1 MALAIKLIGC
11 NGLCRRCY
19 ENRIRSVG
27 IDTSYDIDA
36 IISSME
42 KTYVETPKHLKSN
55 HIAIHGG
62 EPLLMKF
69 EDLERLAAKIHELC
83 GMVSIQTNA
92 TLITSQHIELF
103 KRYNF
108 LVGISLDGDTAELNL
123 GRWNAE
129 PMPMEEVQKMTD
141 KVLYNLKVCRDAGLR
156 VGVIS
161 LLSKYNAT
169 KERLPGFIRFL
180 LRLKDEFGVGSLRTN
195 EALIYEEKDK
205 AEEELS
211 ESELGYAFC
220 QIADVCLSDPSIIWF
235 PYRDIVDLL
244 FGFYA
249 ECTCIFTKC
258 DVFKTHS
265 ETTILADGGLGTC
278 LKGGLAIDGIQALVA
293 EGKSI
298 GERYEILSQIPQEQG
313 GCKDCCY
320 WCMCHAGCPG
330 DSIDDDWRNRTRY
343 CGAWKQLFSH
353 IEKKI
358 KGIIPNFYSSPN
370 FYPIRPTAD
379 LVQASLRAEKG
390 STWRAFAR
398 FDVENLRK
406 QAFELGKSVPTTGHR
421 DSGHKDIKHRDIAH
435 GNKVHRDIPHGNKVH
450 KDVVHNNKGHR
461 DIPHGDTAASP
472 DWSGRK

>member
-1 MALAIKLIGC
+1 MALAIKIMGC

-27 IDTSYDIDA
+27 IEAGYDIDA
-36 IISSME
+36 IISVME
-42 KTYVETPKHLKSN
+42 KTFLETPKHLKSN
-55 HIAIHGG
+55 HVAIHGG

-69 EDLERLAAKIHELC
+69 EDLEKLAAKIQELC
-83 GMVSIQTNA
+83 GSVSIQTNGI
-92 TLITSQHIELF
+92 LITPQVIELF
-103 KRYNF
+103 KKYNF

-141 KVLYNLKVCRDAGLR
+141 KVLYNLKLCRDAGLR

-169 KERLPGFIRFL
+169 EERLPGFIRFL
-180 LRLKDEFGVGSLRTN
+180 LRLREEFGVGSIRTN

-211 ESELGYAFC
+211 EEELGYAFC
-220 QIADVCLSDPSIIWF
+220 KIADVCLSYPDVIWF

-249 ECTCIFTKC
+249 EATCIFTKC

-265 ETTILADGGLGTC
+265 ETTVLADGSLGTC
-278 LKGGLAIDGIQALVA
+278 LKGGLALDGIQALIA

-298 GERYEILSQIPQEQG
+298 EERYCILSQVPQEQG
-313 GCKDCCY
+313 GCKDCSY
-320 WCMCHAGCPG
+320 WCMCHGGCPG
-330 DSIDDDWRNRTRY
+330 DAIDNDWRNRTRF
-343 CGAWKQLFSH
+343 CGAWRRLYAH

-398 FDVENLRK
+398 FNIENLRK
-406 QAFELGKSVPTTGHR
+406 QSCSPDKQVFAVGHR
-421 DSGHKDIKHRDIAH
+421 DSGHRDIKHRDIQH
-435 GNKVHRDIPHGNKVH
+435 GNKVHRDVPHGNNAH
-450 KDVVHNNKGHR
+450 RDLGHNNKGHR
-461 DIPHGDTAASP
+461 DIPHGDQAASA
-472 DWSGRK
+472 DWKGRK